1 MFQWLLFHV
10 TQYFILGLKK
20 KIKKNLVSLQY
31 KIENKLATCIVDI
44 ANMVSLCRLYAFL
57 QILE

>member
-10 TQYFILGLKK
+10 TQYFILFFVFFF
-20 KIKKNLVSLQY
+20 NLVSLQY
-31 KIENKLATCIVDI
+31 KTENKLATRIVAI